1 MEILV
6 NCSRGEQA
14 DCYSKVQNNTIAY
27 WKDFNSRNSKFT
39 EQKSKSWGE
48 KKKKKN
54 HLCKKF
60 LCTEHRNSADSSL
73 QKGPGR
79 GSSSLRS
86 SVFQWKVM
94 GKELYGSGEGMVF
107 CLPPDF
113 KNSTQPVCQ
122 CQQQQSTCPKTTN
135 CLSEHMSSYT

>member
-48 KKKKKN
+48 KKKKKIISVKN
-54 HLCKKF
+54 FCAQS
-60 LCTEHRNSADSSL
+60 TEIVQTLPYRKVQAADPVPWEVQCSSEKSWGRNCMGAEKEWFSAFHQTLKIPLSPSVSVN
-73 QKGPGR
+73 
-79 GSSSLRS
+79 SSSLHALR
-86 SVFQWKVM
+86 
-94 GKELYGSGEGMVF
+94 
-107 CLPPDF
+107 
-113 KNSTQPVCQ
+113 
-122 CQQQQSTCPKTTN
+122 QQTA
-135 CLSEHMSSYT
+135 